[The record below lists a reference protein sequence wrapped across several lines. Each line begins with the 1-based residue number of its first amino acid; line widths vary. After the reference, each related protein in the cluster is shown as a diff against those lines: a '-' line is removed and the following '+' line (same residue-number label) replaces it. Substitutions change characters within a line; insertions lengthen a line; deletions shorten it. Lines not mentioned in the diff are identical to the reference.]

1 MLKRCLKVCGAY
13 TRLSA
18 NLEAPEH
25 SFARAY
31 PSDALSETLPA
42 HWWRCAKS
50 VGYKS
55 TGREAQGVEEAV
67 QGHEDANQGV
77 WGSTGVGGSGASPL

>member
-42 HWWRCAKS
+42 HWWRMCE
-50 VGYKS
+50 VC
-55 TGREAQGVEEAV
+55 RV
-67 QGHEDANQGV
+67 
-77 WGSTGVGGSGASPL
+77 